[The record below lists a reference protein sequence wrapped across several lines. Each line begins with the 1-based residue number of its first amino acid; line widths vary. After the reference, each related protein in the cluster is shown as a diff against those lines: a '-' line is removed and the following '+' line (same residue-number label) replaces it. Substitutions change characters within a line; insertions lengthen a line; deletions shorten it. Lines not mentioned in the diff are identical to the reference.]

1 MGISGCGAGA
11 VPSKQAK
18 QTSKCL
24 VFDAVRVWGRWCGA
38 GLYKQRF
45 GLVWCGGGAKQ
56 TSKGLVWVQGCGL
69 ISKQGLGVRFLCWVG
84 AKQTSKAR
92 MLSKG

>member
-1 MGISGCGAGA
+1 VGNSGCGAGA

-18 QTSKCL
+18 QTSKGL
-24 VFDAVRVWGRWCGA
+24 VFDVVRVRWRWCGA

-56 TSKGLVWVQGCGL
+56 TSKGLVWVLGAGL
-69 ISKQGLGVRFLCWVG
+69 SQSKV
-84 AKQTSKAR
+84 
-92 MLSKG
+92 